1 VETVTGTGADGDR
14 RGLYRAG
21 GISGIVV
28 ALLYVVITGLYL
40 MAGLVPT
47 GVEAW
52 LTYLA
57 GNEAAWWAIVW
68 LSVFTDVLYVPFA
81 VALYAALASV
91 NRNAMLAGAGL
102 LVLFVV
108 LDLAITWPNYAA
120 LISLSGEYAVATSDA
135 QREALLAAARYPAAI
150 LDLSLLA
157 AYIILVPGLGAL
169 IIGLV
174 MLRSSFGRVPG
185 YLGVA
190 TGLAAIAAVL
200 GAFVYPQLGTL
211 AILAAV
217 LTLIWFLASGLRL
230 LRLARP

>member
-1 VETVTGTGADGDR
+1 M
-14 RGLYRAG
+14 
-21 GISGIVV
+21 SGIAV

-68 LSVFTDVLYVPFA
+68 LSVFTDVLWVPIA
-81 VALYAALASV
+81 AALYVALAPV

-108 LDLAITWPNYAA
+108 LDLAITWPNYAT
-120 LISLSGEYAVATSDA
+120 LISLSGEYAAAASDA
-135 QREALLAAARYPAAI
+135 QRGAMLAAARYPAAI

-174 MLRSSFGRVPG
+174 MLRSSFGRVAG

-200 GAFVYPQLGTL
+200 GAFIYEPVGTL

-217 LTLIWFLASGLRL
+217 LTLIWFLVSGFRL
-230 LRLARP
+230 LRLA